1 MQDMH
6 KNFHYSIIYNEKI
19 EKNWKQGK
27 MSVNRSCIN
36 YDISWYNGI
45 LCGCQNE

>member
-27 MSVNRSCIN
+27 CLSIEAV
-36 YDISWYNGI
+36 
-45 LCGCQNE
+45 